1 MNKQNFQIIIYA
13 VFGFLILVGFGSL
26 ALYGLL
32 KKNEQASP
40 TTSDSSQKRKKVEVL
55 VWGTLD
61 ADKANPLFK
70 NLRGG
75 PDKGYDTIRYREK
88 NADTIEGEFARAV
101 AYDERVPDL
110 LLLESAE
117 IHAFEN
123 TAALGTIP
131 FGYGPIKTVADYQR
145 VFIQTANIFLR
156 SNFDGEI
163 AGYIAL
169 PILADSLVLYY
180 NEGLRRQHDLR
191 QLPTVWKDFTEK
203 EYQDIAKAYREG
215 DKAIVPFGAY
225 GNYANAPYLFA
236 ALMLQAREYG
246 SAAPPT
252 TDLISFYTNFASLRS
267 PVQTWNE
274 SLLPARSMFV
284 GNKLLFYPGFVSEY
298 RDLQR
303 ANPNIVMQ
311 AAPLPQ
317 LAADSTAVV
326 PTKIYTLAIPRKGR
340 YAGAA
345 HRVVFDMAAV
355 LQQFPLEIF
364 DAIAIP
370 PPVNGFN
377 RESRTA
383 LASTDERIRSIE
395 IFFNAIT
402 ATEQVFLDALF
413 TGRSVPLVPEKR
425 AAILTALKNVII
437 GVRTA
442 KQETKAMEGLFK

>member
-32 KKNEQASP
+32 KKNEQSSP
-40 TTSDSSQKRKKVEVL
+40 ETSDSTQRREKIEVL

-61 ADKANPLFK
+61 ADKANPIFK

-75 PDKGYDTIRYREK
+75 ADKGYDTVRYEEK
-88 NADTIEGEFARAV
+88 SADTIESEFARAV

-117 IHAFEN
+117 IPAFERT
-123 TAALGTIP
+123 TALRTIP
-131 FGYGPIKTVADYQR
+131 FGYPPIMTVADYQR
-145 VFIQTANIFLR
+145 TFIQTADIFLR
-156 SNFDGEI
+156 SN
-163 AGYIAL
+163 GYIAL

-191 QLPTVWKDFTEK
+191 QLPTVWKDFTER
-203 EYQDIAKAYREG
+203 EYQDIAKAYRKS
-215 DKAIVPFGAY
+215 DKAIIPFGAY
-225 GNYANAPYLFA
+225 GNYAHAPYLFA
-236 ALMLQAREYG
+236 ALMLQAQEFG
-246 SAAPPT
+246 IAAPPT

-311 AAPLPQ
+311 AATLPQ
-317 LAADSTAVV
+317 LATDSTTIV
-326 PTKIYTLAIPRKGR
+326 PTKIYTLAIPRKGE
-340 YAGAA
+340 YAVPA
-345 HRVVFDMAAV
+345 HRVVFDIAAV

-370 PPVNGFN
+370 PPINGFN
-377 RESRTA
+377 RESRAA
-383 LASTDERIRSIE
+383 LASTDGEVSAIE
-395 IFFNAIT
+395 VFFNTIT
-402 ATEQVFLDALF
+402 TTEKVFLDALF
-413 TGRSVPLVPEKR
+413 AGRNILLVPEKR

-442 KQETKAMEGLFK
+442 KQETRTIEELFK

>member
-32 KKNEQASP
+32 AKNEQ
-40 TTSDSSQKRKKVEVL
+40 TSSTGSGSSQGREKIEMV

-61 ADKANPLFK
+61 ADKANLIFK

-75 PDKGYDTIRYREK
+75 ADKGYDTIRYEEK
-88 NADTIEGEFARAV
+88 NADMIEGDFARAV

-117 IHAFEN
+117 IPAFEN
-123 TAALGTIP
+123 AAALRTIP
-131 FGYGPIKTVADYQR
+131 FGHYPIATVADYQYL
-145 VFIQTANIFLR
+145 FIQTADIFLR
-156 SNFDGEI
+156 SG
-163 AGYIAL
+163 GYIAL

-191 QLPTVWKDFTEK
+191 QLPTVWKDFTERA
-203 EYQDIAKAYREG
+203 YQDIAKAYRES
-215 DKAIVPFGAY
+215 DKAIIPFGAY

-236 ALMLQAREYG
+236 ALMLQAREFG
-246 SAAPPT
+246 TAAPPT
-252 TDLISFYTNFASLRS
+252 IDLISFYTNFASLRS

-274 SLLPARSMFV
+274 SLLPARSMFI

-317 LAADSTAVV
+317 LAADSTTVV
-326 PTKIYTLAIPRKGR
+326 PTKIYTLAIPWKGER
-340 YAGAA
+340 AGPA
-345 HRVVFDMAAV
+345 HQVVFDMATV

-364 DAIAIP
+364 NAIAIP
-370 PPVNGFN
+370 PPINGFD
-377 RESRTA
+377 RETRTA
-383 LASTDERIRSIE
+383 LASTDGEINAIE
-395 IFFNAIT
+395 AFFNTIT
-402 ATEQVFLDALF
+402 ATEEVFLDTLF
-413 TGRSVPLVPEKR
+413 SSRNIPLVPEKR

-442 KQETKAMEGLFK
+442 RQEIRTIEDSFK

>member
-1 MNKQNFQIIIYA
+1 MRRHRLQDPVPRKNGKRLRF
-13 VFGFLILVGFGSL
+13 
-26 ALYGLL
+26 LYGEHWTPA
-32 KKNEQASP
+32 KQAPSLE
-40 TTSDSSQKRKKVEVL
+40 TCGAAQTKGMILSAIQK
-55 VWGTLD
+55 
-61 ADKANPLFK
+61 
-70 NLRGG
+70 
-75 PDKGYDTIRYREK
+75 K

-117 IHAFEN
+117 IPAFER
-123 TAALGTIP
+123 TAALRTIP
-131 FGYGPIKTVADYQR
+131 FGHSPIVTVADYQQM
-145 VFIQTANIFLR
+145 FMQTTNTFLR
-156 SNFDGEI
+156 RN
-163 AGYIAL
+163 GYTAL

-203 EYQDIAKAYREG
+203 EYQDIAKAYRKS

-236 ALMLQAREYG
+236 ALMLQAREFG
-246 SAAPPT
+246 RAAPPT
-252 TDLISFYTNFASLRS
+252 TDLISFYANFASLRS

-274 SLLPARSMFV
+274 SLLPARSMFI

-303 ANPNIVMQ
+303 ANPNIVIQ

-317 LAADSTAVV
+317 LATDSTIVV
-326 PTKIYTLAIPRKGR
+326 PTKIYTLAIPRKGK
-340 YAGAA
+340 YTVPA
-345 HRVVFDMAAV
+345 HRVVFDIATV

-364 DAIAIP
+364 DAIAMP
-370 PPVNGFN
+370 PPIKNFD
-377 RESRTA
+377 RESQTA
-383 LASTDERIRSIE
+383 LATTNKEVKNIE
-395 IFFNAIT
+395 AFFNAIT
-402 ATEQVFLDALF
+402 TTEQVFIDALF

-425 AAILTALKNVII
+425 AGILTALKNVII

-442 KQETKAMEGLFK
+442 KQETKTIEGLFE

>member
-1 MNKQNFQIIIYA
+1 MIYA

-32 KKNEQASP
+32 KKNEQSSP
-40 TTSDSSQKRKKVEVL
+40 TAPGSPQKREKIEVI

-61 ADKANPLFK
+61 ADKANPIFK

-75 PDKGYDTIRYREK
+75 AAKGYDTVRYEEK

-117 IHAFEN
+117 VPAFEK
-123 TAALGTIP
+123 TDALRLIP
-131 FGYGPIKTVADYQR
+131 FGHSPIMTVADYQR
-145 VFIQTANIFLR
+145 TFIQTTNIFLR
-156 SNFDGEI
+156 SNSKSQPV
-163 AGYIAL
+163 GYIAL

-191 QLPTVWKDFTEK
+191 QLPTVWKDFTERA
-203 EYQDIAKAYREG
+203 YQDIAKAYRES
-215 DKAIVPFGAY
+215 DKAIIPFGAY

-236 ALMLQAREYG
+236 ALMLQAREFG
-246 SAAPPT
+246 TAAPPT

-274 SLLPARSMFV
+274 SLLPARSMFI

-317 LAADSTAVV
+317 LATDSTTVV
-326 PTKIYTLAIPRKGR
+326 PTKMYTLAIPRKGKYVAPAR
-340 YAGAA
+340 
-345 HRVVFDMAAV
+345 RVVFEIAAI
-355 LQQFPLEIF
+355 LQRFPLEIF
-364 DAIAIP
+364 DAVAIP
-370 PPVNGFN
+370 PPVNGFD

-383 LASTDERIRSIE
+383 LANTDEEIKNIE
-395 IFFNAIT
+395 TFFNT
-402 ATEQVFLDALF
+402 VTTTEKVFLNTLF
-413 TGRSVPLVPEKR
+413 TSRNVPLVPEKR

-442 KQETKAMEGLFK
+442 RRETRTIEDLFK

>member
-32 KKNEQASP
+32 KKNEQSSS
-40 TTSDSSQKRKKVEVL
+40 TGSSSSQKREKVEVI

-61 ADKANPLFK
+61 ADKANPLLR

-75 PDKGYDTIRYREK
+75 PDKGYDTVRYREK

-117 IHAFEN
+117 IPAFEN
-123 TAALGTIP
+123 TAALRTIP
-131 FGYGPIKTVADYQR
+131 FGYSPITTVADYQYI
-145 VFIQTANIFLR
+145 FIQTADIFLR
-156 SNFDGEI
+156 SD
-163 AGYIAL
+163 GYIAL

-180 NEGLRRQHDLR
+180 NEGLRRRHDLR
-191 QLPTVWKDFTEK
+191 QLPMVWKDFTEK
-203 EYQDIAKAYREG
+203 EYQDIAKAYRKS

-236 ALMLQAREYG
+236 ALMLQAQEFG

-274 SLLPARSMFV
+274 SLLPARSMFI

-303 ANPNIVMQ
+303 ANPNVVIQ

-317 LAADSTAVV
+317 LATDSTTVV
-326 PTKIYTLAIPRKGR
+326 PTKIYTLAIPWKGR
-340 YAGAA
+340 HVEPAYQ
-345 HRVVFDMAAV
+345 VVFDMATV

-370 PPVNGFN
+370 PPINSFD

-383 LASTDERIRSIE
+383 LANTNKKIRDIE
-395 IFFNAIT
+395 TFFNAIT

-413 TGRSVPLVPEKR
+413 SGRSVPLVPEKR
-425 AAILTALKNVII
+425 TVILTALKNVII

-442 KQETKAMEGLFK
+442 RQEVRTIEGLFK